1 MTITPT
7 TLFRAAGVAAVAAG
21 LIFIG
26 VQINHPHSDVTSV
39 TTTEWV
45 VRNSLKVL
53 MAALALAGIT
63 GMYLRQVK
71 QIGVLGLIGYLV
83 FGAGYL
89 LITSTALI
97 SGYVLPS
104 LADSNPGY
112 VNDVLAAATNGTVQ
126 GDIGLLQTVIK
137 VQGFAWLAG
146 GLVFGI
152 ALFRARVLARWAAVL
167 LAVGSVVTVLLAV
180 MPDAF
185 YRFLA
190 FPNGIAMVAL
200 GYSLWRSART
210 DTATLPTPVDGSR
223 VVPRQV
229 PNEPAH
235 RPHTR
240 SAPQRRP
247 GVRGGSSEWVI
258 RRPSARRAR
267 RARRSVAPVPTQRW
281 RRRNE
286 PASRAVR
293 AGPLRTPD
301 RGAPRRAL
309 VRLVRRTDPHPRRR
323 RHHHPAWRSD
333 RPGRAARP
341 ARQGARPRHHLDL
354 GQDHRS
360 DRRHVR

>member
-7 TLFRAAGVAAVAAG
+7 TLFRAAGVAAVVAG

-71 QIGVLGLIGYLV
+71 QIGVLGLVGYLV

-104 LADSNPGY
+104 LADTDPGY

-126 GDIGLLQTVIK
+126 GDIGLLQAVIK

-190 FPNGIAMVAL
+190 FPNAIAMVAL

-210 DTATLPTPVDGSR
+210 DTATLPTPVDG
-223 VVPRQV
+223 
-229 PNEPAH
+229 
-235 RPHTR
+235 
-240 SAPQRRP
+240 RR
-247 GVRGGSSEWVI
+247 GV
-258 RRPSARRAR
+258 A
-267 RARRSVAPVPTQRW
+267 T
-281 RRRNE
+281 
-286 PASRAVR
+286 
-293 AGPLRTPD
+293 AG
-301 RGAPRRAL
+301 AK
-309 VRLVRRTDPHPRRR
+309 
-323 RHHHPAWRSD
+323 
-333 RPGRAARP
+333 
-341 ARQGARPRHHLDL
+341 
-354 GQDHRS
+354 
-360 DRRHVR
+360 